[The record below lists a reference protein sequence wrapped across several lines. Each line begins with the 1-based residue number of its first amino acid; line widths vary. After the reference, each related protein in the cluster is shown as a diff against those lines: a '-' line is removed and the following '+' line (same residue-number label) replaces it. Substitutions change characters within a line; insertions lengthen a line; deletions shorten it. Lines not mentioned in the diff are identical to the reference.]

1 VIGSATLNSQD
12 FIMEQT
18 LVLLKPDAVER
29 RLIGRIIA
37 RFEDKALAIVAM
49 KLIRVT
55 PDLARKHYA
64 EHVNKPFYPG
74 LEAFITATPIV
85 AMILEGLDAV
95 RVVREMLGKTS
106 GLEAAPGTIRGDYS
120 SSRQMN
126 LVHASDS
133 PASARREIDLYFR
146 GDEIHTIRPTLTPWF
161 RASDEG

>member
-1 VIGSATLNSQD
+1 MQ
-12 FIMEQT
+12 QT
-18 LVLLKPDAVER
+18 LVLIKPDGVER

-37 RFEDKALAIVAM
+37 RFEDKALNIAAM

-55 PDLARKHYA
+55 PALAKQHYA
-64 EHVNKPFYPG
+64 EHVNKPFYRG
-74 LEAFITATPIV
+74 LEEFITAAPIV

-95 RVVREMLGKTS
+95 RVVRDMLGKTN

-133 PASARREIDLYFR
+133 LDSAKREIALYFQPS
-146 GDEIHTIRPTLTPWF
+146 EVHSHQPTLVPWF
-161 RASDEG
+161 RAKDEG

>member
-1 VIGSATLNSQD
+1 MAI
-12 FIMEQT
+12 EQT
-18 LVLLKPDAVER
+18 LILLKPDAVER

-37 RFEDKALAIVAM
+37 RFEDKALSIVAL

-55 PDLARKHYA
+55 PELARQHYA
-64 EHVNKPFYPG
+64 EHVQKPFYRG
-74 LEAFITATPIV
+74 LEEFITAAPIV

-95 RVVREMLGKTS
+95 RVVRDMLGKTN

-133 PASARREIDLYFR
+133 LTSARREIDLYFKSN
-146 GDEIHTIRPTLTPWF
+146 EIHSFQTTLTPWF
-161 RASDEG
+161 RAKDEG

>member
-1 VIGSATLNSQD
+1 MQ
-12 FIMEQT
+12 QT
-18 LVLLKPDAVER
+18 LILIKPDGVER

-37 RFEDKALAIVAM
+37 RFEDKALNIVAM

-55 PDLARKHYA
+55 PALAKQHYA
-64 EHVNKPFYPG
+64 EHVSKPFYRG
-74 LEAFITATPIV
+74 LEEFITAAPIV

-95 RVVREMLGKTS
+95 RVVRDMLGKTN

-133 PASARREIDLYFR
+133 LDSAKREIALYFQTN
-146 GDEIHTIRPTLTPWF
+146 EIHSHQPTLVPWF
-161 RASDEG
+161 RAKDEG

>member
-1 VIGSATLNSQD
+1 
-12 FIMEQT
+12 MEQT

-37 RFEDKALAIVAM
+37 RFEDKALSIVAM
-49 KLIRVT
+49 KMIRVS
-55 PDLARKHYA
+55 PDLARQHYA
-64 EHVNKPFYPG
+64 EHVSKPFYKG
-74 LEAFITATPIV
+74 LEEFITAAPIV

-95 RVVREMLGKTS
+95 RVVRDMLGKTN

-133 PASARREIDLYFR
+133 LASARREIDLYFKSAELC
-146 GDEIHTIRPTLTPWF
+146 GFKPTLTPWF
-161 RASDEG
+161 RAQDER